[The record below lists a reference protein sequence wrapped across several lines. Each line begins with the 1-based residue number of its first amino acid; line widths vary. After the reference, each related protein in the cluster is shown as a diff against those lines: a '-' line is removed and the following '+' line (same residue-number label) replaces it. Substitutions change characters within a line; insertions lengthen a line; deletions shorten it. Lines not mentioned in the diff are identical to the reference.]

1 MRVSS
6 ELSEKIAAT
15 LKAFVENS
23 EPYILKFSDPIDL
36 RKVAAELNV
45 LPMSLNFSACYG
57 VRPDGEV
64 VMIDFDEDAP
74 YKLHLET
81 DPRICRLVLCQGAKK
96 FPELNELVPIR
107 PSDAE
112 DCLSCGG
119 TGIEPMN
126 IKLGFDEE
134 RIVCWCGG
142 LGWLPKEEKQLS

>member
-6 ELSEKIAAT
+6 KLSEKIKAT
-15 LKAFVENS
+15 LKAFVEDS
-23 EPYILKFSDPIDL
+23 EPYILNFEKPIDL
-36 RKVAAELNV
+36 RKVVAELNV
-45 LPMSLNFSACYG
+45 LPMSLNFSACYAI
-57 VRPDGEV
+57 RPDGEV
-64 VMIDFDEDAP
+64 VVIDFDEDAP
-74 YKLHLET
+74 YKLHPEH

-96 FPELNELVPIR
+96 FPELSELVPTR
-107 PSDAE
+107 PRDAE

-126 IKLGFDEE
+126 IKCGFEEE